1 MERRTFR
8 FFTKRSEH
16 YNNLQKQEEEEKL
29 NGIVNNN
36 NQSSP
41 IKDIPQSVDAGQKSV
56 NGKGAEDVE
65 EAPKSGVAE
74 ESGASGGGGE
84 RSSAEQKQTPTKEVQ
99 PPSQEGSEVKKV
111 RQKQP
116 KSEHTPSSQ
125 HSKTALANGKRHG
138 SPSGSGG
145 STFMRIAPAP
155 ASTPTHSTS
164 GQHTPL
170 QSTAGKSVPSQ
181 VNSERPLKCLETLAQ
196 KAGITFDEKYEVANT
211 LIKLEKSQSPA
222 QQPVAAQQPQPV
234 PLALSQE
241 QFQQLHQQ
249 LQLHSAFAGNAIQ
262 VKQEFPHQA
271 TAQPTM
277 QMSTEIKQQ
286 IVDVANQQHQ
296 QQAQVQ
302 QMQVIDSAQ
311 ATHQQNPPSSG
322 AANAMGPPQTS
333 TTISTM
339 SPLHAMP
346 ANQVPAEWQ
355 HGRVQVL
362 QQPIQNPAYLQQL
375 YSPQVLM
382 PGNILHSGLGQQ
394 QIQVIAA
401 GKPFQS
407 APQML
412 ATTAQGKPVIG
423 SSAGGFSG
431 TYALPTIP
439 SSQAQALLF
448 SPVSVLSS
456 QPQQQQQNLL
466 STMQAPQAGKP
477 LSEQDMQKALAGQKV
492 LQKVAASSAAVQN
505 IVASAATPA
514 PQGATTA
521 GAAPGQQCVQV
532 SQAMPTQIISPLQQ
546 PSTQQ
551 MQFAPWLA
559 QGVQQFW
566 TTNGLQSQALLTQN
580 PIIFRGAAQPDGSQ
594 SMFAVQPNPQAAA
607 PQVIQAQPQ
616 NPTITLPCNMQPS
629 VVNKQPQRVA
639 TETIAPKQ
647 PARAAPI
654 LPQGGGGGGG
664 AQQIRPASSVSTQT
678 QQNQVVLKPGKLRA
692 KPHTVRPSAPGTIKG
707 DAMIQAK
714 IVGGQVTHSV
724 AQSMPQQ
731 TMHQVMTSAGSKMV
745 VMSTNPGTP
754 INIGATQLAQMTTAQ
769 PAQQIQIATDKQS
782 MQMQQ
787 QVHQQKPPIQAQRT
801 ASQVFQPQVVQHIQ
815 QLQQQMHPQP
825 TAISQQA
832 FLQTQQQQQQAV
844 QNQLLQQ
851 QQQQIVIQQQGGAQ
865 PPQVL
870 TVTAAGQQP
879 ATIQPKP
886 STMVIGTSQ
895 HQIVADR
902 GAVSTVAAIT
912 STSNPVQVVPSSAIL
927 NQVNTQLGTLAA
939 SANLIGPLTSPQAP
953 LQPPPNPLVAMTTL
967 SAAPL
972 SAIAVGNPPVS
983 KDIAVTTSEAPKTAD
998 ASSGGNKQTET
1009 PATVTTSAT
1018 GATGVSETSASVTIS
1033 TVTVTSTGATHT
1045 QETLSNGKPSATAES
1060 PKKAAK
1066 VDAASGPTKPGDSP
1080 MKDVAKTNGTMA
1092 TVEAAEANGET
1103 KSEKA
1108 VLKATVKP
1116 QVLTHVIEGFV
1127 IQEANEPFAV
1137 TRQRYPERDATEEPP
1152 KKKEKGSPPMSPL
1165 SSAEMACEYC
1175 GKTELKSKMKKKRFC
1190 SMSCAKASKDA
1201 GANPQAVESAK
1212 GASSGVPVNG
1222 TDAMEVQEDGT
1233 GDQAEEVP
1241 VMVRWTV
1248 QEVCDFIKNLP
1259 GCSELAEDF
1268 AHQEIDGQALLLLK
1282 ENHLVNAMGIKLG
1295 PALKIVAKV
1304 EALRLGTANG
1314 EKEGQTQ

>member
-1 MERRTFR
+1 MERRAFR

-41 IKDIPQSVDAGQKSV
+41 LKDIPQTTDAVQKSL
-56 NGKGAEDVE
+56 NGSGVGGNEDV
-65 EAPKSGVAE
+65 PKSFGNPE
-74 ESGASGGGGE
+74 ERVGGENSEGGGE
-84 RSSAEQKQTPTKEVQ
+84 PKECPTQEQQ
-99 PPSQEGSEVKKV
+99 PPTQEGSEAKKI
-111 RQKQP
+111 RLKQQQKSDQASSP
-116 KSEHTPSSQ
+116 QNSHSQ
-125 HSKTALANGKRHG
+125 HKVQLANGKRHG
-138 SPSGSGG
+138 SPSGS
-145 STFMRIAPAP
+145 SNFKRIAPAP
-155 ASTPTHSTS
+155 TSTS
-164 GQHTPL
+164 NTTGSNQHT
-170 QSTAGKSVPSQ
+170 QIHSNIGGKSGAVVSQ
-181 VNSERPLKCLETLAQ
+181 ANSERPLKCLETLAQ

-234 PLALSQE
+234 PLTISQE
-241 QFQQLHQQ
+241 QLQQ
-249 LQLHSAFAGNAIQ
+249 LQQLQFHSAFAGNAIQ

-271 TAQPTM
+271 AQPTM
-277 QMSTEIKQQ
+277 QMSAEIKQQ
-286 IVDVANQQHQ
+286 IVDAANQQHQQ

-302 QMQVIDSAQ
+302 QMQVIDGNQ
-311 ATHQQNPPSSG
+311 AAHQQNPPSSG
-322 AANAMGPPQTS
+322 APNAMGPPQTS

-339 SPLHAMP
+339 SPLHAMS

-382 PGNILHSGLGQQ
+382 QGNILHSGLGQQ

-431 TYALPTIP
+431 AYALPTIP
-439 SSQAQALLF
+439 SSQSQTLLF

-466 STMQAPQAGKP
+466 STMQNPQAGKP
-477 LSEQDMQKALAGQKV
+477 LSEQDMQKALSGQKV
-492 LQKVAASSAAVQN
+492 LQKVAASSATVQN
-505 IVASAATPA
+505 VVASTTTAAQ
-514 PQGATTA
+514 QGATQG

-532 SQAMPTQIISPLQQ
+532 SQAMPTAQIISPLQQ
-546 PSTQQ
+546 PSTQP
-551 MQFAPWLA
+551 MQFAAPWL

-566 TTNGLQSQALLTQN
+566 TTNGLPSQALLTQN

-647 PARAAPI
+647 PTRAAPI
-654 LPQGGGGGGG
+654 LPQGAGGGGGG

-678 QQNQVVLKPGKLRA
+678 QQNQVMLKPGKLRA
-692 KPHTVRPSAPGTIKG
+692 KPHTVRPSAPGAIKG

-714 IVGGQVTHSV
+714 IVQGGQVAYST
-724 AQSMPQQ
+724 AQSVPQQ

-754 INIGATQLAQMTTAQ
+754 INIGATQLTQ
-769 PAQQIQIATDKQS
+769 PTQQIQIATDKQP
-782 MQMQQ
+782 MQLQQ
-787 QVHQQKPPIQAQRT
+787 QIQHQQKVPNPATTQR
-801 ASQVFQPQVVQHIQ
+801 APQVFQPQVVQHIQ
-815 QLQQQMHPQP
+815 QLQQQMHQQP
-825 TAISQQA
+825 TGIQQQA
-832 FLQTQQQQQQAV
+832 FLQQAGS
-844 QNQLLQQ
+844 Q
-851 QQQQIVIQQQGGAQ
+851 
-865 PPQVL
+865 QVL
-870 TVTAAGQQP
+870 TVTAAGPQP
-879 ATIQPKP
+879 TIQPKP

-895 HQIVADR
+895 QHQIVADR
-902 GAVSTVAAIT
+902 NAVSTVAAMT
-912 STSNPVQVVPSSAIL
+912 STSNPVQVVPSTTIL
-927 NQVNTQLGTLAA
+927 NQVNAQLGQLAT
-939 SANLIGPLTSPQAP
+939 SNNLIGPLTSPQAP

-967 SAAPL
+967 STAPL
-972 SAIAVGNPPVS
+972 STLAMGNPPTPKDVPTPTTEAAKVPEVSAAVS
-983 KDIAVTTSEAPKTAD
+983 KPAETVNVVTTSTT
-998 ASSGGNKQTET
+998 G
-1009 PATVTTSAT
+1009 ATVTT
-1018 GATGVSETSASVTIS
+1018 ETSTSSTIS
-1033 TVTVTSTGATHT
+1033 TVTVTSSGVTQP
-1045 QETLSNGKPSATAES
+1045 QETLSNGKSSTPATES
-1060 PKKAAK
+1060 PAKTPKAPENVSNQAK
-1066 VDAASGPTKPGDSP
+1066 PESP
-1080 MKDVAKTNGTMA
+1080 LKDVAKTNGTMA
-1092 TVEAAEANGET
+1092 TVEAQEANGEVKT
-1103 KSEKA
+1103 EKA

-1137 TRQRYPERDATEEPP
+1137 TRQRYPDRDASEEPP
-1152 KKKEKGSPPMSPL
+1152 KKKLATEKGGSSPPMSPIN
-1165 SSAEMACEYC
+1165 STEMACEFC

-1190 SMSCAKASKDA
+1190 SLSCAKASKETGAA
-1201 GANPQAVESAK
+1201 GGGGGGHHAQVAESTNKTATE
-1212 GASSGVPVNG
+1212 GGGVPVNG
-1222 TDAMEVQEDGT
+1222 TDAAVTQEESGN
-1233 GDQAEEVP
+1233 QPAEEMP
-1241 VMVRWTV
+1241 VMVRWSV
-1248 QEVCDFIKNLP
+1248 AEVCDFIKNLP
-1259 GCSELAEDF
+1259 GCSDYAEDF
-1268 AHQEIDGQALLLLK
+1268 AIQEIDGQALLLLK
-1282 ENHLVNAMGIKLG
+1282 ENHLVNAMGMKLG

-1304 EALRLGTANG
+1304 EALRFGTPNG